1 MNANRDGAVKNKDK
15 DIPKVFVFLWRISLC
30 SAVAF
35 LLFSDTCSIRFWSVM
50 LSSARVRCSS
60 YVDKRHT
67 IMRLGA
73 VAAAV
78 CSLLY
83 VIMDDSKTAEADHHG
98 HCVFKICIQ
107 NLLYMN

>member
-1 MNANRDGAVKNKDK
+1 
-15 DIPKVFVFLWRISLC
+15 
-30 SAVAF
+30 
-35 LLFSDTCSIRFWSVM
+35 
-50 LSSARVRCSS
+50 
-60 YVDKRHT
+60 
-67 IMRLGA
+67 MRLGA